1 MIYAQQG
8 QINQLAVTASR
19 NRLDTTANRYLW
31 SVTHKLSFQS
41 WKFIPYMVIP
51 SVSYEPGYNL
61 FCVNIDDSTPQVFTG
76 ATGCDTGSTLCNV
89 HLIPGEY
96 YFKIYAQTSDSNL
109 NPNLADEVVAEGMM
123 TVVGVNQNNPI
134 TYSGDTDV
142 FIMYN
147 PDND

>member
-1 MIYAQQG
+1 MIYAYQG
-8 QINQLAVTASR
+8 QNNQLAVTASR
-19 NRLDTTANRYLW
+19 NRLDTASDVYLW

-41 WKFIPYMVIP
+41 WKFIPYVVTP
-51 SVSYEPGYNL
+51 SVDYEPGYNL
-61 FCVNIDDSTPQVFTG
+61 FCVNIDDSTPQVLTG
-76 ATGCDTGSTLCNV
+76 ATGCTGTSITNV

-96 YFKIYAQTSDSNL
+96 FITIYSQTSPSNL
-109 NPNLADEVVAEGMM
+109 NTNLTTEIVAQDLMV
-123 TVVGVNQNNPI
+123 VVGTNANNPI

>member
-8 QINQLAVTASR
+8 QLNQLAVTASR
-19 NRLDTTANRYLW
+19 NRLDTTADRYLW

-41 WKFIPYMVIP
+41 WKFIPFMITATTD
-51 SVSYEPGYNL
+51 YEPGYNL

-76 ATGCDTGSTLCNV
+76 ATGCDTGATLCNV

-96 YFKIYAQTSDSNL
+96 YFKIYSQDTNNNL
-109 NPNLADEVVAEGMM
+109 NPNLTTEVVAEGMM